1 MKDGWEYLIKV
12 FPLNDDLIKVFPVS
26 RQKDLSVFRFSYFP
40 PNCFD
45 ISRHIALIFYDI
57 YRYQKWFQNKRND
70 KIVFIVTELSP
81 FFSLFLK
88 NAVMVSPSKL

>member
-1 MKDGWEYLIKV
+1 MKKKGGGVKKKEKKGVKDGWEYLIKV

-57 YRYQKWFQNKRND
+57 YRYQKWF
-70 KIVFIVTELSP
+70 
-81 FFSLFLK
+81 
-88 NAVMVSPSKL
+88 SK